1 VAGGPALVSAVTE
14 SLFQRLGGTAG
25 IAALVDEAV
34 DRHAA
39 NPVLA
44 PRFRGKDL
52 PQLKVLG
59 VTFLAAGSG
68 GPSLH
73 ESRATGVAPAG
84 MRFSVD
90 EVDAVIADV
99 AAAMV
104 EQGAGAAEVGEV
116 IHLYRA
122 LEGEAL
128 RR

>member
-1 VAGGPALVSAVTE
+1 MTE
-14 SLFQRLGGTAG
+14 SLFQRLGGAAG
-25 IAALVDEAV
+25 VAAIVDDAV

-44 PRFRGKDL
+44 PRFRDRDL
-52 PQLKVLG
+52 PQVKVLG

-68 GPSLH
+68 GPSPH

-90 EVDAVIADV
+90 EVDAVIADI

-116 IHLYRA
+116 IRLYRA
-122 LEGEAL
+122 LNGEAL